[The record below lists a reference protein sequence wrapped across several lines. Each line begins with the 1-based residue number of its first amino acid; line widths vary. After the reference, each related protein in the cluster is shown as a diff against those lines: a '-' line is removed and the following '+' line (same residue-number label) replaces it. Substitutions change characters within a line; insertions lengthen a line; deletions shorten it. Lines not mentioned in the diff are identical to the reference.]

1 MSTQPPGFGPVF
13 DATRQHFLRWTPPLW
28 GPLGAA
34 TTEIS
39 APRPGERVLDV
50 CCGAGSSA
58 LTAAVKVG
66 PAGAVDGIDLS
77 TELLDHARTV
87 AAQEGLTSARFIEAD
102 VCQYA
107 AYRTADEPYDVVQ
120 SVFGVFF
127 LQPDMNGAVSRLLG
141 LLRPGGRF
149 AATVWAEGS
158 IDEVGG
164 AIFDA
169 VRELRPNL
177 PTSSPVSESAKSLNT
192 EEKLRAWLGV
202 LGLTDVEVTKIPLRV
217 PLPAEEA
224 WSFVLGTGL
233 HALVIDLDEGE
244 RERVH
249 TRYLEFLVAR
259 GITEVRADALV
270 GLGRRA

>member
-1 MSTQPPGFGPVF
+1 MSTQPAGFGPVF

-34 TTEIS
+34 TTEVS
-39 APRPGERVLDV
+39 APRVGERVLDV

-58 LTAAVKVG
+58 LTAAVRVG
-66 PAGAVDGIDLS
+66 PTGAVDGVDLS

-87 AAQEGLTSARFIEAD
+87 AARQGLANARFIEAD
-102 VCQYA
+102 ITEYSA
-107 AYRTADEPYDVVQ
+107 ERPYDVVQ

-127 LQPDMNGAVSRLLG
+127 LQPDMNGAATRLLD

-158 IDEVGG
+158 IDEVGA

-177 PTSSPVSESAKSLNT
+177 PTSSPVTESAKSLDT
-192 EEKLRAWLGV
+192 EEKLHAWLTQ
-202 LGLTDVEVTKIPLRV
+202 LGLEDVEVTEIPLRV
-217 PLPAEEA
+217 PLPTEEA

-233 HALVIDLDEGE
+233 HALIISLDEDE
-244 RERVH
+244 RERVR
-249 TRYLEFLVAR
+249 TRYLEFLVER

-270 GLGRRA
+270 GLGLRP

>member
-1 MSTQPPGFGPVF
+1 MSTQPAGFGPVF
-13 DATRQHFLRWTPPLW
+13 DATRRHFVHWTPPLW

-34 TTEIS
+34 TTEVS
-39 APRPGERVLDV
+39 APLPGERVLDV

-58 LTAAVKVG
+58 LPAAAKVG
-66 PAGAVDGIDLS
+66 PTGAVVGVDLS
-77 TELLDHARTV
+77 TSLLDHARTV
-87 AAQEGLTSARFIEAD
+87 AAEQGLANVEFVEAD
-102 VCQYA
+102 ITQYS
-107 AYRTADEPYDVVQ
+107 ADEPYDVVQ

-127 LQPDMNGAVSRLLG
+127 LQPDMNGAVARLLE

-149 AATVWAEGS
+149 AATVWARDS
-158 IDEVGG
+158 VAAVGG

-177 PTSSPVSESAKSLNT
+177 PTTSPVTESAKGLDT
-192 EEKLRAWLGV
+192 ESKLRSWLESF
-202 LGLTDVEVTKIPLRV
+202 GLTDVEVTEIPLRV

-233 HALVIDLDEGE
+233 HALILGLSDDE
-244 RERVH
+244 RERARA
-249 TRYLEFLVAR
+249 RYLEFLAER
-259 GITEVRADALV
+259 GITEVKADALV